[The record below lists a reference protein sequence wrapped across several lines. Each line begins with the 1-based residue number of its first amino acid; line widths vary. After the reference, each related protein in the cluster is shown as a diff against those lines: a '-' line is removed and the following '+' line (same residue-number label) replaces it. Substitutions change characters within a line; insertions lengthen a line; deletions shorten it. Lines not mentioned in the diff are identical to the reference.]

1 MKTACMPC
9 SPVPIYMRLQWLS
22 ENFPQS
28 DIGDS
33 LPFFKKK
40 GAKNQ
45 ENNCH
50 LGAEFPNQVQKPQNF
65 EQQQNNRE
73 LFRDSLGQ

>member
-22 ENFPQS
+22 ESFPQS

-33 LPFFKKK
+33 LPFFQEK
-40 GAKNQ
+40 GQINQ
-45 ENNCH
+45 ENNDH
-50 LGAEFPNQVQKPQNF
+50 LGAKLPLSGAKASK
-65 EQQQNNRE
+65 
-73 LFRDSLGQ
+73 FRATTE